1 MEDNNFYQIEST
13 LNNKKDN
20 ITDIYSYTFKKIKKI
35 KRNVTIDEYG
45 RMFLNGEL
53 FFPFGIYFNINK
65 EPDLMLIN
73 QTHLNLVF
81 ASNKNIMDMIHIK
94 TQGKIKVIYS
104 LHSLTTLNLDL
115 TTCSD
120 LKEKE
125 NYKKILDILDEFKD
139 HPALLFYKIHDEG
152 NY

>member
-35 KRNVTIDEYG
+35 KRNVSIEEYG

-73 QTHLNLVF
+73 QNHLNLVF
-81 ASNKNIMDMIHIK
+81 ASNKNVMDMIHTK
-94 TQGKIKVIYS
+94 SQGQIKVISYS
-104 LHSLTTLNLDL
+104 KINQSKLVIFMLFLIKCELFVEKLNFI
-115 TTCSD
+115 S
-120 LKEKE
+120 
-125 NYKKILDILDEFKD
+125 
-139 HPALLFYKIHDEG
+139 
-152 NY
+152 